1 MQPSKVCS
9 PGLGIIT
16 PLNVW
21 ELDLGQVKL
30 KYSEMVTSM
39 TSYAHDG
46 TSCVLVG
53 TGILS
58 SGENEPQAGRII
70 VFKADS
76 ETGMFKLEG
85 SKEVRFCPLKLSFL
99 WTSGTQPPGAVGVVG
114 DAVLGMGYSSVIAE
128 ETRRCCSSTRER

>member
-1 MQPSKVCS
+1 
-9 PGLGIIT
+9 
-16 PLNVW
+16 
-21 ELDLGQVKL
+21 
-30 KYSEMVTSM
+30 M

-85 SKEVRFCPLKLSFL
+85 SKEVD
-99 WTSGTQPPGAVGVVG
+99 GAVSSIKQLKGRIIAAINYGVRTFLV
-114 DAVLGMGYSSVIAE
+114 VP
-128 ETRRCCSSTRER
+128 